1 MAQIQAQIQF
11 VNGIKEEVVPDVRL
25 TSSKDG
31 SNGRAFFLFH
41 QPNALAPDFNQE
53 ITGMYMVDEEGELVS
68 RDVKG
73 KFING
78 VATDLEVIYTWKTTE
93 DRERFLRFMERYGAE
108 NDLGF
113 TKAE

>member
-1 MAQIQAQIQF
+1 MAQIEF
-11 VNGIKEEVVPDVRL
+11 VRGIKEEVVPDVRL

-31 SNGRAFFLFH
+31 SNGRAFFLFQ

-53 ITGMYMVDEEGELVS
+53 ITGMYLVDEEGELVS

-73 KFING
+73 KFVNG
-78 VATDLEVIYTWKTTE
+78 VATDLEVIYTWKTVE
-93 DRERFLRFMERYGAE
+93 DRDRFLRFMERYAAE